1 MDMSACDRLAQVVE
15 KHHGPRELKFSQ
27 HLFLTHFSA
36 LSQMSGE
43 KGQGVQQVG
52 KKGDKIY
59 VLSQRVHEHSCRA
72 ERGSGRDA
80 RTRRMVIG

>member
-1 MDMSACDRLAQVVE
+1 
-15 KHHGPRELKFSQ
+15 
-27 HLFLTHFSA
+27 
-36 LSQMSGE
+36 MSGE
-43 KGQGVQQVG
+43 KSQGVQQIG

-80 RTRRMVIG
+80 RTRRIVIGWNCKGHESASIDGLAVAGP

>member
-1 MDMSACDRLAQVVE
+1 MSACDRLAQVVE
-15 KHHGPRELKFSQ
+15 KHHGPREFKFSQ
-27 HLFLTHFSA
+27 HLFFA
-36 LSQMSGE
+36 LSQMSEE